1 MNITC
6 AEGVIENQK
15 EYMQPIVN
23 IDDIELALGT
33 ENTSCI
39 YKMFLFLYSNLFI
52 IIYFDFRFT
61 RCVFSNQQ
69 IKKFNNA

>member
-23 IDDIELALGT
+23 IDDVELALGI
-33 ENTSCI
+33 ENSGGKYI
-39 YKMFLFLYSNLFI
+39 N
-52 IIYFDFRFT
+52 
-61 RCVFSNQQ
+61 
-69 IKKFNNA
+69 

>member
-1 MNITC
+1 VNITC

-33 ENTSCI
+33 EDTSGI
-39 YKMFLFLYSNLFI
+39 YQVS
-52 IIYFDFRFT
+52 
-61 RCVFSNQQ
+61 
-69 IKKFNNA
+69 

>member
-33 ENTSCI
+33 ENTSGI
-39 YKMFLFLYSNLFI
+39 YKMILFSYFNLFKT
-52 IIYFDFRFT
+52 IYFDFRFT
-61 RCVFSNQQ
+61 RYIISNQQ
-69 IKKFNNA
+69 IKKLYNA